1 MPRQQRLLKILIL
14 CFMPIGVIGGVGAL
28 AGTLWYYF
36 SATQYLMASSSPS
49 GRYRALLT
57 KERDQTDCGGS
68 GGTFVVVE
76 RTRGLIKSGEMPL
89 FCVSDEGARDLK
101 VRWSGLDELTI
112 DCPHCENGT
121 FRFYN
126 GRWGDFTFRL
136 EH

>member
-1 MPRQQRLLKILIL
+1 V
-14 CFMPIGVIGGVGAL
+14 GVVGGVGAL

-36 SATQYLMASSSPS
+36 SGTKYLMASSSPS
-49 GRYRALLT
+49 RQYRALIT

-68 GGTFVVVE
+68 GSTFVVVE
-76 RTRGLIKSGEMPL
+76 RKTGFIKSGEMPL

-101 VRWSGLDELTI
+101 IQWSGPS
-112 DCPHCENGT
+112 DCPQCGNGT

-126 GRWGDFTFRL
+126 GRLGDFTFRL